1 MSVLQITKE
10 NFQQE
15 VLQSRKPVLLD
26 FWAGWCGPC
35 RMLGPVVEEIAEE
48 RADVKVGK
56 INVDEQQELDYEHP
70 HSDGR
75 EERRCGSSGS
85 GRAAQAADS
94 LHAWSGEVI
103 RINPVGWKGGTTV

>member
-35 RMLGPVVEEIAEE
+35 RMLGPVIEQLAEDYGPTSKSE
-48 RADVKVGK
+48 R
-56 INVDEQQELDYEHP
+56 
-70 HSDGR
+70 SMWM
-75 EERRCGSSGS
+75 SSRS
-85 GRAAQAADS
+85 
-94 LHAWSGEVI
+94 W
-103 RINPVGWKGGTTV
+103 PVSSRL